1 MSPAAASNANARGK
15 KKGFMSGITSGGGAG
30 RTVFMAATAMGLMAV
45 LVTAGILGTAADTA
59 TYYVLNADVAAR
71 TQITPD
77 MLKAVTTSTEGVPT
91 AAKDLVFVTYNE
103 VFAKYSL
110 QANDLVTS
118 SNAGALESINKD
130 LPAGFVVASLM
141 APPEDEVDGKIRRG
155 DYIDAYAVGAP
166 NSATGA
172 GGNTISKLVLHHML
186 VLDVTVSP
194 STITAAAGQQAGSNL
209 APGPESAAARS
220 GIPSLYTVAVTPMDA
235 AKISVIRGKSI
246 FLTLSSND
254 AGKGPVDVQQGLQK
268 VFGSDPVG
276 DSGAGTAAA
285 LAAGKQAAA
294 DAAARAAGKV
304 VRPRPT
310 ATATR

>member
-1 MSPAAASNANARGK
+1 
-15 KKGFMSGITSGGGAG
+15 
-30 RTVFMAATAMGLMAV
+30 VFIAATATGIMAV
-45 LVTAGILGTAADTA
+45 LVSASILGHAADTG
-59 TYYVLNADVAAR
+59 TYYVLNVDVAAR
-71 TQITPD
+71 TPITND
-77 MLKAVTTSTEGVPT
+77 MLKPVTTSAEGVPQS
-91 AAKDLVFVTYNE
+91 AFDPIYVSSNE
-103 VFAKYSL
+103 VFAKYAL
-110 QANDLVTS
+110 KVNDLVTA
-118 SNAGALESINKD
+118 SNTGPLESISKD
-130 LPAGFVVASLM
+130 LPAGFVVASL
-141 APPEDEVDGKIRRG
+141 AASPENAVAGKIRRG

-304 VRPRPT
+304 VSPRPI